1 MVHVAVVVDGEQ
13 DFAVN
18 AVAVIPDEFPRRFR
32 QPREL
37 LGRITAV
44 EALHEAPDL
53 GALANELIGEDAESV
68 NFAFAEI
75 SPDQQHRS
83 TIRNQRGRN
92 QIPPPYCTSYFS

>member
-1 MVHVAVVVDGEQ
+1 MVRVAVVVDGEQ

-53 GALANELIGEDAESV
+53 GPLANELIGEDAESV
-68 NFAFAEI
+68 NFTFAEI
-75 SPDQQHRS
+75 SPDQQHRP
-83 TIRNQRGRN
+83 TIRNQRARIAIRARYG
-92 QIPPPYCTSYFS
+92 S

>member
-18 AVAVIPDEFPRRFR
+18 AVAVIPDEFPRRFW
-32 QPREL
+32 QSREL
-37 LGRITAV
+37 LGRVATV
-44 EALHEAPDL
+44 EALREAPDL

-75 SPDQQHRS
+75 SLDQEDDS
-83 TIRNQRGRN
+83 NIRNQRARFAH
-92 QIPPPYCTSYFS
+92 PARPRR